1 MDEFNNKWSYL
12 PYRWYIE
19 VMIGSGFRETY
30 STNIYQHTA
39 TLGHSCDSVMLK
51 TKLFYSELLLIN
63 AVGKVNK

>member
-1 MDEFNNKWSYL
+1 
-12 PYRWYIE
+12 
-19 VMIGSGFRETY
+19 MIGSGFRETY

-39 TLGHSCDSVMLK
+39 TLGHSCDSVMLT